1 MIFHRALDFWNPM
14 NRNIIIDIL
23 KKEKP
28 DIIHTNNI
36 YEITPIIWKTAKEN
50 GIHTVHTIRD
60 YYLMCYKT
68 NLLKKNNE
76 ICNAPNIGC
85 RLYQYINRKLT
96 NYVDVLTAP
105 SNMMIKEVEKKKIF

>member
-36 YEITPIIWKTAKEN
+36 YEITPIIWKTAKEMEY
-50 GIHTVHTIRD
+50 IR
-60 YYLMCYKT
+60 YTQL
-68 NLLKKNNE
+68 E
-76 ICNAPNIGC
+76 I
-85 RLYQYINRKLT
+85 T
-96 NYVDVLTAP
+96 T
-105 SNMMIKEVEKKKIF
+105 

>member
-1 MIFHRALDFWNPM
+1 M

-68 NLLKKNNE
+68 NLLKRIMKFVTHL
-76 ICNAPNIGC
+76 ILGVD
-85 RLYQYINRKLT
+85 YIN
-96 NYVDVLTAP
+96 
-105 SNMMIKEVEKKKIF
+105 I